1 MARLNRIQHIIELYS
16 VLTFSDDG
24 QKINFTDVSPK
35 SFSGDWLII
44 RYDTLYFHI
53 ILINQYITQP

>member
-1 MARLNRIQHIIELYS
+1 LYS